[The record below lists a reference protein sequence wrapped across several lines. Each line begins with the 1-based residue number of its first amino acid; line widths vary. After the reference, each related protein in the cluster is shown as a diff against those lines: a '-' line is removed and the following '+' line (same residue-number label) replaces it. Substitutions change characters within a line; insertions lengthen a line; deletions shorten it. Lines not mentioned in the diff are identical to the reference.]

1 MYTSFHN
8 QKNLK
13 KKVSGIIFNLPPKT
27 CYFPIKMEEKRRFHT
42 LDALRF
48 FAFLKVYLLHIPLQ
62 GNFPIF
68 SFLKSGGGIG
78 VSFFFVL
85 SGFLISYLLIF
96 EKIQTNKIN
105 LKKFF
110 IRRSLRIYPLFFFL
124 VILGFMLPYG
134 FKEQFGFHMIGG
146 GYDLDWRYSFTF
158 LENYKMLMEDNF
170 PKTTPLSVF
179 WSLCIEEHFYITW
192 MLILFFIPQKR
203 ILQFLVACILISWSA
218 RYLDPILWNNHM
230 IQQND
235 LFTNLDYFA
244 VGGILGWQVATN
256 YDRLVSFIQNISL
269 QKKYLFIF
277 FVIGMVIFQGQLFP
291 SGNFYLSILR
301 PTIFA
306 IAFTLLIA
314 IFIPQNSSIK
324 IKGNHPISYLGK
336 ISFGLY
342 VYHLIFIHVL
352 FQYFL
357 KHEIFLDNWWTVS
370 FFIFATFGASVLV
383 SVLSFHFL
391 EKPFLLLRDN
401 FSKS

>member
-8 QKNLK
+8 QKNSK
-13 KKVSGIIFNLPPKT
+13 KKVSKIIFNLPPKT
-27 CYFPIKMEEKRRFHT
+27 LYFLRKMEQKRRFHT

-48 FAFLKVYLLHIPLQ
+48 FAFLKVYLLHVPLQ
-62 GNFPIF
+62 GDFPIF

-96 EKIQTNKIN
+96 EKIQNEKIN
-105 LKKFF
+105 LKKFL

-124 VILGFMLPYG
+124 VVLGFLLPYG
-134 FKEQFGFHMIGG
+134 FKEQIGFHMIGG

-158 LENYKMLMEDNF
+158 LENYKMLLADNF

-179 WSLCIEEHFYITW
+179 WSLCIEEHFYLVW
-192 MLILFFIPQKR
+192 MLILFFIPSNR
-203 ILQFLVACILISWSA
+203 ILHFLIGCIFIAWIA
-218 RYLDPILWNNHM
+218 RYLDPIIWDNHM

-256 YDRLVSFIQNISL
+256 YNQLVNFIQKISL
-269 QKKYLFIF
+269 QKKYLYIF
-277 FVIGMVIFQGQLFP
+277 LTIGMVIFQGQLFP
-291 SGNFYLSILR
+291 ASSFSLSLFR
-301 PTIFA
+301 PTFFA
-306 IAFTLLIA
+306 IVFTLLIA
-314 IFIPQNSSIK
+314 LFIPPNSPIYIK
-324 IKGNHPISYLGK
+324 DSNPISYLGK

-357 KHEIFLDNWWTVS
+357 NQKILLDNWWVVGL
-370 FFIFATFGASVLV
+370 FIVVTFGSSVLV
-383 SVLSFHFL
+383 SILSFHFL
-391 EKPFLLLRDN
+391 EKPFLRMRDN
-401 FSKS
+401 FSKP